1 MNLFVYGTLMIPSV
15 MYTVTARRFPFA
27 DAILKG
33 YARYR
38 VKGESY
44 PGIIPAAEA
53 VTEGI
58 ICFGVDEISL
68 KRLDEFEGDLYQ
80 RNRIMVET
88 KKGETY
94 NAETYA
100 IRSEYISC
108 LSSEKWNLKDF
119 SRNYLDAFLESYSGF
134 QKKL

>member
-1 MNLFVYGTLMIPSV
+1 MNLFVYGTLMIPSL
-15 MYTVTARRFPFA
+15 MYAVTASRFRFT
-27 DAILKG
+27 DAILRG
-33 YARYR
+33 YARYT

-44 PGIIPAAEA
+44 PGIIPASDA

-68 KRLDEFEGDLYQ
+68 ERLDEFEGNLYQ
-80 RNRIMVET
+80 RTRIKVET

-100 IRSEYISC
+100 IRADYINC
-108 LSSEKWNLKDF
+108 LSSKKWNLKDF
-119 SRNYLDAFLESYSGF
+119 SRNHLEAFLETYSGF
-134 QKKL
+134 QKTS